1 MKVFKANVFSV
12 VHYALG
18 SEEVYGV
25 AVVFVDGKNNPYKIA
40 IRANKGSQWTY
51 DREHIIVHE
60 MSKTGLLVNVKR
72 DASQVAYKDENGE
85 DAVQEY
91 SAKEYD
97 LVLTDLEQIKL

>member
-1 MKVFKANVFSV
+1 MKVFKAKVFSV
-12 VHYALG
+12 VNYALG
-18 SEEVYGV
+18 SSESYGN

-40 IRANKGSQWTY
+40 IKADKGTQWTY
-51 DREHIIVHE
+51 DREHIIIHE

-72 DASQVAYKDENGE
+72 DASQVAYVDENGV

-91 SAKEYD
+91 SEKEYD